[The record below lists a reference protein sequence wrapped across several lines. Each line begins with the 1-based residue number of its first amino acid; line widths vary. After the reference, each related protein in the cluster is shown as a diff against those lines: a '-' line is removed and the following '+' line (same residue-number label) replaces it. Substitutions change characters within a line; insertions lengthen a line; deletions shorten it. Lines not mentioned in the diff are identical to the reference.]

1 MLALLS
7 SKGRFVI
14 GMDVKNR
21 VQELEKLI
29 IHHKSL
35 YYSGKPEISD
45 HEYDALENELKKLDS
60 ENSVLNLIGSVSTN
74 LEKVK
79 HDQKMLSLDKV
90 YNIEE
95 LIKWKGSD
103 EIVSSFKVDGV
114 SCSLIYDNGHLVLAK
129 TRGDGSFGEDITDK
143 VRWIE
148 ELPKTISIKEKIEIR
163 GELYANEKNFF
174 LLSDEMI
181 SRGLEKPT
189 SQRNIVAGLMGR
201 KEHLDLCRF
210 ITFMGFDVLGLNSL
224 KTEIEK
230 EKILSGNGFNTP
242 RVTLHKN
249 NNTIEEEIEN
259 ARIFMSEGDYQIDGV
274 VFTYNDILK
283 QNELGNTAHH
293 PRYKMAFKFMGESK
307 TTKIQEITWQVSR
320 NGFLTPVAEVEPV
333 ELSGAMISR
342 VTLHNYGMVRQ
353 FELKSG
359 DEIEII
365 RSGEVIPKFLSVIK
379 SSESKFSYPK
389 NCPSCNSDLVV
400 KEIRLMCIN
409 EFCPGKNKEIILN
422 FIVKIGIE
430 DLSSKRLD
438 ELLRV
443 SLVKTIPDLYKLTV
457 ADFMGLEKVKDKL
470 AEKLFENIQKT
481 KSTDLITFLSSL
493 GITGGAYNKCE
504 KVVHA
509 GFDDIEKIYN
519 LTFEQL
525 KSIDGFAEKS
535 AEDFLQ
541 SLREKHPLI
550 KELIQLGFEIKKEEK
565 KQTII
570 TDKKICITGAL
581 SEKRSVIE
589 DKIRENGGVV
599 VGSVS
604 KNTDYLLTNET
615 DPNSSKFKKALEL
628 KIPIITE
635 EQFFKMI

>member
-1 MLALLS
+1 M
-7 SKGRFVI
+7 
-14 GMDVKNR
+14 KNR

-35 YYSGKPEISD
+35 YYSGSPEISD
-45 HEYDALENELKKLDS
+45 HQYDAYEDELKKLDP
-60 ENSVLNLIGSVSTN
+60 ENSVLSLVGNVSTN

-90 YNIEE
+90 YTLEE
-95 LIKWKGSD
+95 LIKWKGND
-103 EIVSSFKVDGV
+103 EIVSTLKVDGV
-114 SCSLIYDNGHLVLAK
+114 SCSLVYENGHLVLAK
-129 TRGDGSFGEDITDK
+129 TRGDGSFGEDITEK

-148 ELPKTISIKEKIEIR
+148 ELPKTINLKEKIEIR

-174 LLSDEMI
+174 SLSDEMLK
-181 SRGLEKPT
+181 RGLEKPT

-201 KEHLDLCRF
+201 KEHIDLCRF

-224 KTEIEK
+224 KTELEK
-230 EKILSGNGFNTP
+230 EKILFENGFKTP
-242 RVTLHKN
+242 RITLHKN
-249 NNTIEEEIEN
+249 KTTIEEEIEN
-259 ARIFMSEGDYQIDGV
+259 ARVFMSEGDYQIDGV

-307 TTKIQEITWQVSR
+307 STKIQEITWQVSR

-342 VTLHNYGMVRQ
+342 VTLHNYGMVKQ
-353 FELKSG
+353 FDLKLG

-379 SSESKFSYPK
+379 SSDNKFIRPSH
-389 NCPSCNSDLVV
+389 CPSCNSELVV
-400 KEIRLMCIN
+400 KEIRLVCVN
-409 EFCPGKNKEIILN
+409 DFCPGKNKEVILN

-443 SLVKTIPDLYKLTV
+443 GLVKTIPDLYRLSV
-457 ADFMGLEKVKDKL
+457 NDFMGLEKVKDKL

-481 KSTDLITFLSSL
+481 KETDLITFLSSL

-509 GFDDIEKIYN
+509 GFDD
-519 LTFEQL
+519 L
-525 KSIDGFAEKS
+525 KKLMPIGEEELMKVDGFAEKS
-535 AEDFLQ
+535 AQEFVK
-541 SLREKHPLI
+541 SFREK
-550 KELIQLGFEIKKEEK
+550 KELIEELLLLGFKIKKEEK
-565 KQTII
+565 KQTVI
-570 TDKKICITGAL
+570 TDKKICITGSL

-615 DPNSSKFKKALEL
+615 DPTSSKFKKALEL